1 MRFVA
6 HLRGRHLKLFEKK
19 PSQQDVDD
27 FRAIAKDIQNGT
39 VQDPKKLVVFSR
51 LGWVTTLSCG
61 GKETWVLTGAGL
73 YVHAYGHVKPENN
86 KP

>member
-1 MRFVA
+1 M
-6 HLRGRHLKLFEKK
+6 KLFAKK
-19 PSQQDVDD
+19 PSQEVVDA

-39 VQDPKKLVVFSR
+39 VQDPKRLVAFSR

-61 GKETWVLTGAGL
+61 GTEKWVLTGAGI
-73 YVHAYGHVKPENN
+73 YVHAYGHVKPESN